1 MKIAILTLGSRGDV
15 QPYVALGKKAIEVY
29 CNHFKAIERKTQWL
43 VFWRK
48 PYISMAIKAYPS

>member
-15 QPYVALGKKAIEVY
+15 QIYVALGKQAIEVY

-43 VFWRK
+43 VFKIFIVKEHLYQRLG
-48 PYISMAIKAYPS
+48 I